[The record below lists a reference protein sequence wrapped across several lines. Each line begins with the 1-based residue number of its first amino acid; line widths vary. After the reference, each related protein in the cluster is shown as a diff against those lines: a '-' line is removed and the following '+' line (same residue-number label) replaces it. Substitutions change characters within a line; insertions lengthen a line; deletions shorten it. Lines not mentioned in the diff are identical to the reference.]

1 LHANTMKR
9 LDHVRNQM
17 LVGNRCLTWK
27 PHSLFHIKSIS
38 GRLRSLP
45 LQLP

>member
-17 LVGNRCLTWK
+17 LVGIRDLTCL
-27 PHSLFHIKSIS
+27 HRSHFH
-38 GRLRSLP
+38 GT
-45 LQLP
+45 